1 MKMKN
6 AVTALTFSETDS
18 FMASGDAHGNILLW
32 DLENKKIVY
41 RAESAMDSAIDKLFF
56 VPGF

>member
-6 AVTALTFSETDS
+6 AVTALAFSETDS
-18 FMASGDAHGNILLW
+18 FMVSADAHGNIILW

-41 RAESAMDSAIDKLFF
+41 RAESAMDAAIDKLFF
-56 VPGF
+56 VPGY